1 MRVGNVSKNFGPVT
15 TLDDVTFEVQRGE
28 VLGIIAQ
35 LTDGAGDPHYALTFV
50 VREDR
55 KNDPRIL
62 RFVAIYRSPEVK
74 AFILDHYGKYLTPL
88 W

>member
-1 MRVGNVSKNFGPVT
+1 MAPAICT
-15 TLDDVTFEVQRGE
+15 T
-28 VLGIIAQ
+28 
-35 LTDGAGDPHYALTFV
+35 ALNFV

-62 RFVAIYRSPEVK
+62 RFVDIYRWSEVK
-74 AFILDHYGKYLTPL
+74 AFILDHYGKSLTSV